1 MGIKLASPL
10 RAAAMNAA
18 MAAAAWL
25 LVQGAACAAPLAGG
39 AAARP
44 AQAAVQ
50 PPEGALVIVGG
61 ALRADNAEVW
71 SRIVALSGGPGA
83 RIAVLPTAAGNPV
96 RSGEQIAAA
105 LRRYGADPFVAPIA
119 PRMAGSD
126 YRLAAEDGVLAQRIR
141 EAGGVYFAGG
151 DQGRITQALLRPD
164 GGRTAALDAIWDMYR
179 RGGMVAGTS
188 AGAAIMSTTMFDDA
202 PPVWDALRSGLQPEK
217 SLSPGLGFIGGGVF
231 IDQHFLIRGRLARMV
246 PAMLNK
252 GYRVGFG
259 VDENSALVVRQ
270 QREAEV
276 IGYKGVLM
284 VDLSDASPA
293 PVAGA
298 FGARAVKLSYLDHGD
313 RLDLLTG
320 AHKPGP
326 DKEAA
331 IAAGD
336 APSNKGP
343 LYSNDILGNN
353 AVLDLM
359 ERLVDSDQ
367 QEAFGLASGDPR
379 SAAPEIAFG
388 FRFTRTAQTRAYPSS
403 TSSAYSIRDV
413 QLDIVPLPMR
423 RELQPR

>member
-1 MGIKLASPL
+1 M
-10 RAAAMNAA
+10 
-18 MAAAAWL
+18 
-25 LVQGAACAAPLAGG
+25 
-39 AAARP
+39 
-44 AQAAVQ
+44 
-50 PPEGALVIVGG
+50 
-61 ALRADNAEVW
+61 
-71 SRIVALSGGPGA
+71 
-83 RIAVLPTAAGNPV
+83 
-96 RSGEQIAAA
+96 
-105 LRRYGADPFVAPIA
+105 
-119 PRMAGSD
+119 
-126 YRLAAEDGVLAQRIR
+126 
-141 EAGGVYFAGG
+141 
-151 DQGRITQALLRPD
+151 
-164 GGRTAALDAIWDMYR
+164 WDMYR

-202 PPVWDALRSGLQPEK
+202 PPVWEALRRGLQPEK

-270 QREAEV
+270 QRQAEV

-284 VDLSDASPA
+284 VDLSEAAAA

-298 FGARAVKLSYLDHGD
+298 FGASAVKLSYLDHGD
-313 RLDLLTG
+313 QLDLATG

-343 LYSNDILGNN
+343 LYSNDILGNS

-379 SAAPEIAFG
+379 SAAPETAFG

-413 QLDIVPLPMR
+413 RLDIVPLPMR
-423 RELQPR
+423 RELQTH

>member
-1 MGIKLASPL
+1 MVIKFAG
-10 RAAAMNAA
+10 RAVPAIAA
-18 MAAAAWL
+18 MAACML
-25 LVQGAACAAPLAGG
+25 LPGAAFGVEAAAAAAATAVAAASSEPAAAPAGT
-39 AAARP
+39 
-44 AQAAVQ
+44 
-50 PPEGALVIVGG
+50 LVIVGG
-61 ALRADNAEVW
+61 ALRADNADVW

-83 RIAVLPTAAGNPV
+83 RIAVLPTAAGNPA

-105 LRRYGADPFVAPIA
+105 LRRYGADPFIAPIA

-126 YRLAAEDGVLAQRIR
+126 YRQAAEDAALAQRIR
-141 EAGGVYFAGG
+141 QAGGVYFAGG
-151 DQGRITQALLRPD
+151 DQGRITQALLRAD
-164 GGRTAALDAIWDMYR
+164 GSRTAALKAMWDMYR

-202 PPVWDALRSGLQPEK
+202 PPVWDALRRGLQPEK

-246 PAMLNK
+246 PAMMNK

-270 QREAEV
+270 QRQAEV

-284 VDLSDASPA
+284 VDLSEAAAA

-313 RLDLLTG
+313 QLDLATG
-320 AHKPGP
+320 VHKPGP

-336 APSNKGP
+336 PPSNKGP

-379 SAAPEIAFG
+379 STAPETAFG
-388 FRFTRTAQTRAYPSS
+388 FRFTRTPQTLAYPSS

-413 QLDIVPLPMR
+413 RLDIVPLPMR
-423 RELQPR
+423 RELQTR